1 MLPVRKPAANLEPF
15 NAVSRYPC
23 SALVIAKMWQGDEGT
38 NINDEDAS
46 IS

>member
-1 MLPVRKPAANLEPF
+1 MLPVRKSAANLEPF
-15 NAVSRYPC
+15 TAVLKHPC